1 MHTARVALPNMEP
14 QLKIM
19 AKVFYIK
26 TEEDYL
32 AEAKHRETQQKCLK
46 EVELWKYP
54 GSGKL
59 FLDWFS

>member
-1 MHTARVALPNMEP
+1 MHTARVTLPNVET

-46 EVELWKYP
+46 EVEL
-54 GSGKL
+54 
-59 FLDWFS
+59 

>member
-19 AKVFYIK
+19 AVFYIK

-46 EVELWKYP
+46 EVEL
-54 GSGKL
+54 
-59 FLDWFS
+59 